1 MSEVTTTQAAYEVA
15 RRGLYHLLGIKPVA
29 HEISVIASEIHGV
42 ELLLIALGDEAAA
55 APLASLSDELA
66 SLATQEMSDYH
77 PYLRRMLNRLEVA
90 RV

>member
-42 ELLLIALGDEAAA
+42 ELLC
-55 APLASLSDELA
+55 
-66 SLATQEMSDYH
+66 
-77 PYLRRMLNRLEVA
+77 
-90 RV
+90 

>member
-55 APLASLSDELA
+55 INMAMYKDEL
-66 SLATQEMSDYH
+66 SVICQ
-77 PYLRRMLNRLEVA
+77 VA
-90 RV
+90 I

>member
-29 HEISVIASEIHGV
+29 HEISVIASEIHGM
-42 ELLLIALGDEAAA
+42 ELLLLAMGEDA

-77 PYLRRMLNRLEVA
+77 PHLRRMLNRLEAA